1 MTLRRRRLPH
11 ALVEPFEHFG
21 AVVELVEP
29 AKTALTQVMPTSRL
43 PGRPLSD
50 AILVFETQLVEAQGK
65 MPRWRVPEIEEE
77 WEACEAGLAEALLR
91 ARRFADDPPELAGF
105 EGLVWAVGE
114 LLGPLE
120 PFEAA
125 AERFVR
131 LRTRRAADPL
141 TGPR

>member
-1 MTLRRRRLPH
+1 MTLRRRRLPA
-11 ALVEPFEHFG
+11 ALVEPFERFG
-21 AVVELVEP
+21 AVLELVEP
-29 AKTALTQVMPTSRL
+29 GKAALAQVMPTTRL

-50 AILVFETQLVEAQGK
+50 AILAFETQLAAAQEAMPGWRRPEVEEQ
-65 MPRWRVPEIEEE
+65 WQ
-77 WEACEAGLAEALLR
+77 ACAAGLAEALAR
-91 ARRFADDPPELAGF
+91 ARRFRDEPPELAGF

-131 LRTRRAADPL
+131 LRTRRVPDPPP
-141 TGPR
+141 GPR